1 MTFFLVIGV
10 FYSFNY
16 CRQEKMCDIII
27 YRKSDLAPVQ
37 IALWVEHQTIDIS
50 EARVQIL
57 DGLVRQYSPTP
68 YTSIAESD
76 CACIQL
82 NWWGRG
88 RGVVRMFHC
97 LLAFL
102 IVWGFFFSLGQGCIF
117 LIKILKEIEI
127 REEKFYMK
135 LE

>member
-50 EARVQIL
+50 EARVQIWS
-57 DGLVRQYSPTP
+57 GPSAIFSNPVHVNG
-68 YTSIAESD
+68 ESD

-102 IVWGFFFSLGQGCIF
+102 IVWVFFQFRPRVHF
-117 LIKILKEIEI
+117 PHKN
-127 REEKFYMK
+127 
-135 LE
+135 LERNRNQRGKVLYET

>member
-50 EARVQIL
+50 EARVQIWS
-57 DGLVRQYSPTP
+57 GPSAIFSNPVHVNG
-68 YTSIAESD
+68 ESD

-102 IVWGFFFSLGQGCIF
+102 IVWVFFFQF
-117 LIKILKEIEI
+117 RPRVHFPHKN
-127 REEKFYMK
+127 
-135 LE
+135 LERNRNQRGKVLYET

>member
-50 EARVQIL
+50 EARVQIWS
-57 DGLVRQYSPTP
+57 GPSAIFSNPVHVNG
-68 YTSIAESD
+68 ESD

-102 IVWGFFFSLGQGCIF
+102 IVWGFFQFRPRVHF
-117 LIKILKEIEI
+117 PHKN
-127 REEKFYMK
+127 
-135 LE
+135 LERNRNQRGKVLYET

>member
-10 FYSFNY
+10 FLQFYLLSIGKDVRY
-16 CRQEKMCDIII
+16 HYIQKIRSCASVDSSVGRTPD
-27 YRKSDLAPVQ
+27 YRYFGGPCPNPGRSGPS
-37 IALWVEHQTIDIS
+37 I
-50 EARVQIL
+50 
-57 DGLVRQYSPTP
+57 YSPTP
-68 YTSIAESD
+68 YTSMAESD

-102 IVWGFFFSLGQGCIF
+102 IVWVFFQFRPRVHF
-117 LIKILKEIEI
+117 PHKN
-127 REEKFYMK
+127 
-135 LE
+135 LERNRNQRGKVLYET

>member
-50 EARVQIL
+50 EARVQIWS
-57 DGLVRQYSPTP
+57 GPSAIFSNPVHVNG
-68 YTSIAESD
+68 ESD

>member
-10 FYSFNY
+10 FYSFIY

-37 IALWVEHQTIDIS
+37 IALWVEHLTIDIS
-50 EARVQIL
+50 EARVQIWS
-57 DGLVRQYSPTP
+57 GPSAIFSNPVHVNG
-68 YTSIAESD
+68 ESD

-102 IVWGFFFSLGQGCIF
+102 IVWFFFQF
-117 LIKILKEIEI
+117 RPRVHFPHKN
-127 REEKFYMK
+127 
-135 LE
+135 LERNRNQRGKVLYET